1 MVVCAGVSLYCMVI
15 EYLGILWPQEIQRSY
30 KEAMQKSTAA
40 AQEKE
45 QAMAEAGGRMGCFDL
60 FTFAG
65 MMP

>member
-1 MVVCAGVSLYCMVI
+1 
-15 EYLGILWPQEIQRSY
+15 
-30 KEAMQKSTAA
+30 MQKSTAA

-45 QAMAEAGGRMGCFDL
+45 QAMAEVGGRMGCFDL